1 MELAF
6 EPITWTKNRRKVSQS
21 KDVVYL
27 VRTDGASSSGQ
38 IENDIIDYVVDN
50 IESETGGMYLDE
62 VTISDMIDLKTF
74 KVTAH
79 YKRDDTT
86 SGGGEDSN
94 QDDPEPQYT
103 FSTTGGTMKIT
114 APIKRISKTPSD
126 AEDHLGIN
134 VDEEG
139 NVQGTDVVS
148 SCYNFSET
156 HYFKASKVTTE
167 YKKKIAYLTGKINKS
182 AFRGF
187 SEGEVLF
194 LGAEGQRNGDSRDD
208 DWTITFKFSVQQNES
223 NRKVGDLTVS
233 KKGWDFLWVTFK
245 KVVTNG
251 KVKTTPKAAYVDQVL
266 NYEDFGQLG
275 LGK

>member
-1 MELAF
+1 M
-6 EPITWTKNRRKVSQS
+6 S
-21 KDVVYL
+21 
-27 VRTDGASSSGQ
+27 
-38 IENDIIDYVVDN
+38 YVVDN

-62 VTISDMIDLKTF
+62 VTISDMIDLETF

-79 YKRDDTT
+79 YKRDDTA

-103 FSTTGGTMKIT
+103 FSTTGGTMRIT

-208 DWTITFKFSVQQNES
+208 DWTITFKFSVQQNER

>member
-27 VRTDGASSSGQ
+27 VRVDGASSSGQ

-62 VTISDMIDLKTF
+62 VTISDMIDLETF

-79 YKRDDTT
+79 YKRDDTA

-103 FSTTGGTMKIT
+103 FSTTGGTMRIT

-167 YKKKIAYLTGKINKS
+167 YKKKIAYLTLRINLS
-182 AFRGF
+182 
-187 SEGEVLF
+187 
-194 LGAEGQRNGDSRDD
+194 
-208 DWTITFKFSVQQNES
+208 S
-223 NRKVGDLTVS
+223 NHPMRCDR
-233 KKGWDFLWVTFK
+233 
-245 KVVTNG
+245 
-251 KVKTTPKAAYVDQVL
+251 
-266 NYEDFGQLG
+266 
-275 LGK
+275 